1 MKSSSRRA
9 IHKQLIQFLLVA
21 ASSTPLLM
29 AANNAGAQ
37 TATPTVTDSNL
48 TVRTVASPE
57 GQTTSAAQATAGPA
71 TPANFR
77 LARRSGSEL
86 WLAWEQAVWAPAGI
100 HYEFSYSG
108 RTVVLLRQYDIVNAL
123 DVSPGPTT
131 FSVRAID
138 EAGRASAS
146 AQLLFETTPP
156 DPPTNL
162 QQLSTVRLASGE
174 YPDQISFTP
183 GRDNAGVVR
192 RYVILLDG
200 RVLDHIGLSGATTQF
215 SLYRRVFDSY
225 TSIPCGPTALQLRS
239 EDSSF
244 NLGPPSM
251 TLTVFFP
258 EYEHCPPPHA
268 D

>member
-1 MKSSSRRA
+1 MTISVRGSAHPS
-9 IHKQLIQFLLVA
+9 IHRPLILFLVSLITA
-21 ASSTPLLM
+21 A
-29 AANNAGAQ
+29 AAGGQ
-37 TATPTVTDSNL
+37 MATPAVTDPNL
-48 TVRTVASPE
+48 AERTVASP
-57 GQTTSAAQATAGPA
+57 GAQTASAAQATAGPA

-77 LARRSGSEL
+77 LASRSGSEL
-86 WLAWEQAVWAPAGI
+86 RLAWEQATWAPAGI

-108 RTVVLLRQYDIVNAL
+108 RTVVLFRQYDIVNAI

-131 FSVRAID
+131 FSVRAFD
-138 EAGRASAS
+138 ELGRASAP

-156 DPPTNL
+156 APPTNL
-162 QQLSTVRLASGE
+162 RQLSTVRLTSGE

-183 GRDNAGVVR
+183 GRDNAGAVR

-239 EDSSF
+239 EDSSL
-244 NLGPPSM
+244 NLGPPSE
-251 TLTVFFP
+251 TLMVFFP
-258 EYEHCPPPHA
+258 DYEHCPPPHA
-268 D
+268 DR